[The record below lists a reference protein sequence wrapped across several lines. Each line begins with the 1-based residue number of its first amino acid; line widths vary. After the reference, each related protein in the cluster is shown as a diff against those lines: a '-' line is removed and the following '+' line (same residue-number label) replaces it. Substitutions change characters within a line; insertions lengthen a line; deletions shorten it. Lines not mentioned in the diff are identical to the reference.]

1 MIRRDYILRMVEE
14 FVRALSRI
22 RSFKR
27 KENWKAAQDEI
38 QKELNQLF
46 GGNVSGVENL
56 SETEILGRLIET
68 DSAFVVRE
76 KIFMLA
82 TLLKE
87 SGDAAR
93 QNGDTQRASAI
104 YLKALHLVL
113 DLLKREGLI
122 DLPEYT
128 PKIEV
133 FVESLGDETL
143 PPSTYAMLMHYYE
156 SIGNFAKAEDYLY
169 ALRETTE
176 ESRELNQ
183 FARSFYDRLMLK
195 DDLQLERGGLPRAE
209 IEEERTRLIS

>member
-1 MIRRDYILRMVEE
+1 
-14 FVRALSRI
+14 
-22 RSFKR
+22 
-27 KENWKAAQDEI
+27 
-38 QKELNQLF
+38 
-46 GGNVSGVENL
+46 
-56 SETEILGRLIET
+56 
-68 DSAFVVRE
+68 
-76 KIFMLA
+76 
-82 TLLKE
+82 LKE